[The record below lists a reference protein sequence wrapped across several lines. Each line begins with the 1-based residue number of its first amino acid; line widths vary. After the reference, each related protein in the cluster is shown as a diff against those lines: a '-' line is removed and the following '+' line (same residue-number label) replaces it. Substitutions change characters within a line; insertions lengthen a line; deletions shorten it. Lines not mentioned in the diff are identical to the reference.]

1 MSTPFKELDETFQ
14 EEIKMLKKKI
24 IQYQQKKEFRGI
36 FFSSNMSVSF
46 IISIIEDL
54 NQKKKI
60 NIKKAFEI
68 LIENEFIYVFNE
80 AIDIYNNFLS
90 DKFQDD

>member
-14 EEIKMLKKKI
+14 EEIKILKKKI
-24 IQYQQKKEFRGI
+24 ILYQQKKEFRGI
-36 FFSSNMSVSF
+36 FFSSNMSAFF
-46 IISIIEDL
+46 ISSIIEDL

-60 NIKKAFEI
+60 IIQKAFEI

>member
-14 EEIKMLKKKI
+14 EEIKILRKKI

-46 IISIIEDL
+46 ISSIIEDL

-60 NIKKAFEI
+60 NIQKAFEI